1 MVAMKKKRI
10 IEKQK
15 KTDTEA
21 RNMSLTCSSLTQ
33 NFPAH
38 LTIKMNS
45 HAFSPKVKPGT
56 HVLN

>member
-1 MVAMKKKRI
+1 MKKKRI